1 MIFRVVTLISFG
13 MIGGWLGWMANDRQ
27 IPVRYYSTEVINTPK
42 PGQALRVKSVVWR
55 DKSCYTS
62 VYRLIFDDEGHRHVV
77 NDLEFPAGVLPLGND
92 TFVAPVPISAEA
104 SDGPGIYR
112 VVRKYRCNLLQ
123 WIWPIEDGPHDV
135 QFTIAPR

>member
-27 IPVRYYSTEVINTPK
+27 IPVRYYSTEVVNTPK
-42 PGQALRVKSVVWR
+42 PGQVLRVKSVVWR
-55 DKSCYTS
+55 DKSCQTS

-77 NDLEFPAGVLPLGND
+77 TDLEFPAGVLPLGND
-92 TFVAPVPISAEA
+92 TFVAPVPISSEA

-112 VVRKYRCNLLQ
+112 VVRRYRCNLLQ
-123 WIWPIEDGPHDV
+123 SIWPIEDGPHDV